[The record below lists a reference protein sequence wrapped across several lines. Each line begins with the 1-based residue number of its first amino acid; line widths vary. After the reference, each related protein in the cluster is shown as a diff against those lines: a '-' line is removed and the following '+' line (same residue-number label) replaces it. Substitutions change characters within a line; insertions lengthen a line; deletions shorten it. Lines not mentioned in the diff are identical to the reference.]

1 VTFGLRLWVW
11 FGEDMTYGE
20 FKNSLSTVLTS
31 VARHAPDPQPVIEE
45 YARHWPY
52 PLGYFDNQDRVFRP
66 EPSL

>member
-1 VTFGLRLWVW
+1 
-11 FGEDMTYGE
+11 MTYGE